1 MYCIGIYSA
10 LHGGFFHTVPAFIF
24 WGLVLCTMSGFS
36 LHFIYICLVSHNS
49 LVSQFRFPFSHGTFL
64 IHSTNVHY
72 APLIH
77 GKRNG
82 ETEDSVSSRACGF
95 GVSCFFSWLLFTSG
109 YASGTCY
116 VPTCNSKSR
125 KKEKRKNVGA
135 YQYPEYVH
143 LVYVTSLPPLVLN
156 PYTTKTQEERRRK
169 E

>member
-10 LHGGFFHTVPAFIF
+10 LHGGFFHTVPGFIF
-24 WGLVLCTMSGFS
+24 WDLVLCTMSMFS

-95 GVSCFFSWLLFTSG
+95 GVSCFFLDFFSLQGMPRVRAMFLLVTAKAEKKGKTLWRISIPSTFTCTLLLFPRQSLT
-109 YASGTCY
+109 
-116 VPTCNSKSR
+116 PTLR
-125 KKEKRKNVGA
+125 
-135 YQYPEYVH
+135 
-143 LVYVTSLPPLVLN
+143 
-156 PYTTKTQEERRRK
+156 
-169 E
+169 